1 MTRQGDTMATA
12 YATQHILTNAGEV
25 EAALRAIRARGLQCR
40 WSRLCIWIESP
51 TSDSDAVWL
60 KRLFRAQWSGKRAQW
75 YVRADE
81 GITGVNAYAGMEP
94 ASECEP
100 GEPGEPY
107 GATTSPTAAATA
119 SPAGDDAGALYGE
132 LDAIFAA

>member
-1 MTRQGDTMATA
+1 MATA
-12 YATQHILTNAGEV
+12 YATQHVLTNAAEV

-40 WSRLCIWIESP
+40 WSRLCVWIESP
-51 TSDSDAVWL
+51 TSDADAVWL
-60 KRLFRAQWSGKRAQW
+60 KRLFRAQWSGKREQW

-100 GEPGEPY
+100 GGEPGEPY
-107 GATTSPTAAATA
+107 AVDGAAACAPASATAAATDG
-119 SPAGDDAGALYGE
+119 AGGE
-132 LDAIFAA
+132 LYSELDSIFAA

>member
-1 MTRQGDTMATA
+1 MATA

-40 WSRLCIWIESP
+40 WSRLCVWIESP
-51 TSDSDAVWL
+51 TSDNDAVWL
-60 KRLFRAQWSGKRAQW
+60 KRLFRAQWSGKRGQW

-81 GITGVNAYAGMEP
+81 GITGVDAYAGMEP
-94 ASECEP
+94 ASD
-100 GEPGEPY
+100 GEPYGEPY
-107 GATTSPTAAATA
+107 GATASPTACATA
-119 SPAGDDAGALYGE
+119 SPAGDDGGALYGE